1 MANFFFILIFS
12 FLLIIVFA
20 SDQSIPAAELQV
32 RTWSARRAN
41 SVCAN

>member
-12 FLLIIVFA
+12 FLLIVFA

-32 RTWSARRAN
+32 RTWSAQRAN